1 MDEEPLQLIDNKG
14 YESMGNE
21 GLEERISAIADMI
34 CKAGS
39 VVVFTGA
46 GVSTESGIP
55 DFRSPGGLWDR
66 FDPDDFT
73 IHKFLRS
80 AQTRRKQWRIL
91 IEGGA
96 FAEAQPNRAHLA
108 VAELEKLGK
117 LRCVITQNIDNLH
130 QKAGNT
136 PEKVYELHGNMR
148 WLRCLSCGDRISVPD
163 MLQKTA
169 LRELDGFPVCERCQ
183 GLLKPDVIFFG
194 EALPEETLQNATY
207 EAYSCDLMLVI
218 GSSLVVYPAA
228 YMPRYAKDA
237 GAGLVIIN
245 REETPY
251 DSEADI
257 LLQGTAGEMMTR
269 IVAAV
274 KRQIDH

>member
-1 MDEEPLQLIDNKG
+1 MTE
-14 YESMGNE
+14 E
-21 GLEERISAIADMI
+21 GLEKKIRAVADMI
-34 CKAGS
+34 CEAGK

-73 IHKFLRS
+73 IQKFLRS

-130 QKAGNT
+130 QKAGNA
-136 PEKVYELHGNMR
+136 PERVYELHGNMR
-148 WLRCLSCGDRISVPD
+148 WLKCLSCGDRISVPD
-163 MLQKTA
+163 MLQRTA
-169 LRELDGFPVCERCQ
+169 LRELDGFPFCERCQ

-194 EALPEETLQNATY
+194 EALPEDTLREATY
-207 EAYSCDLMLVI
+207 EASNCDLMLVI

-228 YMPRYAKDA
+228 YMPQYAKDV
-237 GAGLVIIN
+237 GAKLVIIN

-251 DSEADI
+251 DAEADI
-257 LLQGTAGEMMTR
+257 LLQGGAGEMMTR
-269 IVAAV
+269 ILAAV
-274 KRQIDH
+274 KDQIDL

>member
-1 MDEEPLQLIDNKG
+1 VKDMTIEEKIKAAS
-14 YESMGNE
+14 E
-21 GLEERISAIADMI
+21 MI
-34 CKAGS
+34 CKAARI
-39 VVVFTGA
+39 VVFTGA

-73 IHKFLRS
+73 IQKFLRS
-80 AQTRRKQWRIL
+80 AKTRRKQWRIL

-108 VAELEKLGK
+108 VAELEKIGK

-130 QKAGNT
+130 QKAGNA

-148 WLRCLSCGDRISVPD
+148 WLRCLSCGERISVPD
-163 MLQKTA
+163 MLMKTA
-169 LRELDGFPVCERCQ
+169 LKEMEGFPFCEQCR
-183 GLLKPDVIFFG
+183 GLMKPDVIFFG
-194 EALPEETLQNATY
+194 EALPEETLRDATY
-207 EAYSCDLMLVI
+207 EASNCDLMLVI

-228 YMPRYAKDA
+228 FMPRYAKDV
-237 GAGLVIIN
+237 GARLVIIN
-245 REETPY
+245 KEETPY

-257 LLQGTAGEMMTR
+257 LLQGAAGEVMTR
-269 IVAAV
+269 ILAEV
-274 KRQIDH
+274 KSQIGFRP